1 MVNPGL
7 TRRLDQHGR
16 RAGIAIGLMMA
27 LVTLLLIGGFITIYG
42 RLDPLLSDFIAANV
56 PTEPVPTALPPTE
69 EAEEP
74 RGQVEATEP
83 PAETEPPAVTATA
96 AGSDDADD
104 NGEADAEPT
113 ETPTPATFQ
122 PDYRIAS
129 GGGPINFRSEP
140 SLLGNE
146 PITSLQPGTPLEFL
160 GDEQDDRDN
169 FAENGT
175 WLRFRIE
182 DGTEGW
188 VREIDV
194 EPTGNGG

>member
-16 RAGIAIGLMMA
+16 RAGIAIGLTMV

-56 PTEPVPTALPPTE
+56 PTEPVPTALPATDAVE
-69 EAEEP
+69 EEDEEGAP
-74 RGQVEATEP
+74 ATET
-83 PAETEPPAVTATA
+83 PAETEPAPVTATA
-96 AGSDDADD
+96 SDSDDD
-104 NGEADAEPT
+104 ADAEPT
-113 ETPTPATFQ
+113 PTEAEDTFE

-129 GGGPINFRSEP
+129 GEGPINFREIP

-146 PITSLQPGTPLEFL
+146 PITSLPPGTPLEFL

-175 WLRFRIE
+175 WLRFQLE